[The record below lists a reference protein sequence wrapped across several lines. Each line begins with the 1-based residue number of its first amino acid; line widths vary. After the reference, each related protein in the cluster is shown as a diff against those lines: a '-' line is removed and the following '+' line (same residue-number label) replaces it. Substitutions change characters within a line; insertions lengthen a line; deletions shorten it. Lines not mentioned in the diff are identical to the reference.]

1 MYFFGFGAGENER
14 ETYHGRIAVQGHSG
28 LSPLKG
34 EMSRSDKGGAG
45 KHNDAF
51 TFPQQPPHLEKN
63 RKRTDPEKRKM
74 LPQIFALFIESR

>member
-1 MYFFGFGAGENER
+1 MCFFGFGAGENER
-14 ETYHGRIAVQGHSG
+14 ETHHGWIAVQWHSN

-45 KHNDAF
+45 RHNDSF
-51 TFPQQPPHLEKN
+51 TSLQQNPRLEKN
-63 RKRTDPEKRKM
+63 RKRTESEKRKM